1 MQRTAEANRQSA
13 EAIKDAMKADTLGIT
28 EMVGYYNAYI
38 QNPND
43 VDEVRLNRLK
53 AVKELATIIIE
64 DCDKRGIDYRAIILK
79 EVGDRRKLD
88 EILKFYDVE

>member
-1 MQRTAEANRQSA
+1 
-13 EAIKDAMKADTLGIT
+13 MKADTLGIT

-38 QNPND
+38 QNPNP

-53 AVKELATIIIE
+53 EVKELATIIIE
-64 DCDKRGIDYRAIILK
+64 DCEKRGIDYRAIILK

-88 EILKFYDVE
+88 EILKFYDIE